1 MTARAE
7 GAGRRPEGAKGQ
19 AEGAAREGS
28 AAATA
33 KRRDLLALVARLRG
47 SSREVRR
54 VEAYRRRG
62 WTAGEVAAAADRIA
76 AELSAAGV
84 GSGDRVALWLDDGP
98 LWQAAFFGVLEAGG
112 VAVPL
117 DVSLEPHA
125 VREIA
130 SGLELVTWCTERDVP
145 RLDLALPRIDLDY
158 SPPAPASPRAPPF
171 PADEPHRPAEV
182 VLTSG
187 TTAAP
192 RPVSVGHG
200 NIRVVLDALDAG
212 IGEYRRWIRLAP
224 RLRIACALPLSHL
237 YGQVLGV
244 FVPALLDA
252 HAIQLAPMPAPD
264 LARALR
270 RERAWVLATVPRT
283 LALLAHWLAARGA
296 ELWGQAGF
304 ASRLDR
310 AHGKPWW
317 ARAVLFAR
325 LRLELGPRLVA
336 VVSGGAALDPEVAA
350 LWRTLGYVVVQ
361 GYGLT
366 ETAPMVT
373 LDHPFDSRPGSLGRP
388 LPGVEVRIAPDGEI
402 LVRGP
407 NVAGVVDA
415 EGWLHTGDLGRLDRE
430 GRLWYLGRKDARI
443 VTPAG
448 VNVDPQPVAVRLAAE
463 PSIADALVL
472 ERPWGEPGVVCA
484 VLVVHPGG
492 DPARAVAA
500 ANEDLPDSA
509 RVRTWRVWP
518 EADFPRTRTGKPR
531 QSAIRAWL
539 TGQTPGE
546 APPAGLPID
555 PLARMVADIGG
566 VEPSALG
573 PETRLGDALGSLD
586 RVELA
591 TRIEMTYG
599 VPVPME
605 AAAPERRL
613 ADLAAA
619 LATDTGSAAPAREPA
634 AATREPSATRAGA
647 APGHPARRHA
657 RRVPEARWRRSAPV
671 RGFRFAFAQG
681 LLRPLWRSLVN
692 LDVAGLEHPTTL
704 EPPFLIAANH
714 LSDLDPGAVLFALPA
729 RRSFRVA
736 TTAMWEHFERSR
748 AGGLQYALAVAGL
761 DLVPL
766 LQTGD
771 WRPTLRIA
779 GEVTDRG
786 GCPLVYPEG
795 ERSTDGSLLPFQRGL
810 GILARDLHLP
820 VVPCAA
826 SGLLS
831 VLPKGARWPRG
842 VWAGRAGVAVRFGE
856 PLPAPRPDDDPSAI
870 VDEARARIAALLR
883 EARAGA
889 GGF

>member
-1 MTARAE
+1 
-7 GAGRRPEGAKGQ
+7 
-19 AEGAAREGS
+19 
-28 AAATA
+28 
-33 KRRDLLALVARLRG
+33 
-47 SSREVRR
+47 
-54 VEAYRRRG
+54 
-62 WTAGEVAAAADRIA
+62 
-76 AELSAAGV
+76 
-84 GSGDRVALWLDDGP
+84 
-98 LWQAAFFGVLEAGG
+98 
-112 VAVPL
+112 
-117 DVSLEPHA
+117 
-125 VREIA
+125 
-130 SGLELVTWCTERDVP
+130 
-145 RLDLALPRIDLDY
+145 
-158 SPPAPASPRAPPF
+158 
-171 PADEPHRPAEV
+171 
-182 VLTSG
+182 
-187 TTAAP
+187 
-192 RPVSVGHG
+192 
-200 NIRVVLDALDAG
+200 
-212 IGEYRRWIRLAP
+212 
-224 RLRIACALPLSHL
+224 
-237 YGQVLGV
+237 V

-252 HAIQLAPMPAPD
+252 HAILVAPMPAPD
-264 LARALR
+264 LARTLR

-283 LALLAHWLAARGA
+283 LALLAHWLAARGE
-296 ELWGQAGF
+296 ELWGPDGF
-304 ASRLDR
+304 ATRLER
-310 AHGKPWW
+310 AEGKPWW
-317 ARAVLFAR
+317 ARALLFAR

-336 VVSGGAALDPEVAA
+336 VVSGGAALDPETAA

-388 LPGVEVRIAPDGEI
+388 LPGVEVRTAPDGEI

-407 NVAGVVDA
+407 NVAGGVVDP
-415 EGWLHTGDLGRLDRE
+415 EGWLHTGDLGRLDSE

-448 VNVDPQPVAVRLAAE
+448 VNVDPEPVAARLAAE

-472 ERPWGEPGVVCA
+472 ERPWGERGVVCA
-484 VLVVHPGG
+484 VLVVRPGG

-500 ANEDLPDSA
+500 ANEDLPDAA
-509 RVRTWRVWP
+509 RVRAWRVWP
-518 EADFPRTRTGKPR
+518 GADFPRTRTGKPR
-531 QSAIRAWL
+531 ASAIRAWL
-539 TGQTPGE
+539 TGQSPAEET
-546 APPAGLPID
+546 ALPAGAPLD
-555 PLARMVADIGG
+555 PLARIVADIGE

-599 VPVPME
+599 VPLPME
-605 AAAPERRL
+605 AAAPEQRL
-613 ADLAAA
+613 GDLAAA
-619 LATDTGSAAPAREPA
+619 LATEQRAAAPMEGPA
-634 AATREPSATRAGA
+634 ATESDSRPA
-647 APGHPARRHA
+647 ARK
-657 RRVPEARWRRSAPV
+657 VPEARWRRWGAV
-671 RGFRFAFAQG
+671 RGFRFAFTQA
-681 LLRPLWRSLVN
+681 LLRPLWRSLVD
-692 LDVAGLEHPTTL
+692 LDVGGIERLADL

-748 AGGLQYALAVAGL
+748 AGRAQYALAVAGL

-779 GEVTDRG
+779 GEVADRG

-831 VLPKGARWPRG
+831 VLPKGAHWPRG

-856 PLPAPRPDDDPSAI
+856 PIPAPRPDDDPGAI
-870 VDEARARIAALLR
+870 VDETRARIAALLR
-883 EARAGA
+883 EARAAA
-889 GGF
+889 GRF